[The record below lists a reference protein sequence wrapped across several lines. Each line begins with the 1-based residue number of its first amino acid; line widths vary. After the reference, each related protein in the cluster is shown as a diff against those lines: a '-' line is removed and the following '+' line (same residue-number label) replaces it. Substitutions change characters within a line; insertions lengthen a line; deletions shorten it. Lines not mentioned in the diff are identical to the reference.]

1 MERFPLGPAP
11 RLEEVKRRGLGRSG
25 ISVSEIGLGTMTFG
39 STVDE
44 PTTRKTLDK
53 AFDAG
58 LTRARQKAVRLGKG
72 FDKAGSAMTRSRTLP
87 IAAAGAASGLF
98 AALAFGCFYL
108 GVARRYLALV
118 R

>member
-1 MERFPLGPAP
+1 M
-11 RLEEVKRRGLGRSG
+11 KRRGLGRSG

-58 LTRARQKAVRLGKG
+58 VD
-72 FDKAGSAMTRSRTLP
+72 FID
-87 IAAAGAASGLF
+87 
-98 AALAFGCFYL
+98 
-108 GVARRYLALV
+108 VA
-118 R
+118 